1 MSNAMTLRS
10 DNQPWYK
17 ERWPWILMA
26 GPGVVIVAGVVTL
39 WLAVVSNDG
48 LVTDD
53 YYKQG
58 LAVNQQLHRDHQA
71 GNLGLHADVMRAGN
85 NVRLI
90 LGAESDAGLPQAITL
105 RLAHPTRAGQD
116 QAIQMVLE
124 GPGFYSGKLAADVS
138 GRWLVS
144 IEDPAGQ
151 WRLQGEWQADSEAP
165 LRLMAKAGK

>member
-1 MSNAMTLRS
+1 MTLHN
-10 DNQPWYK
+10 DKQPWYK
-17 ERWPWILMA
+17 ERWPWILMT
-26 GPGVVIVAGVVTL
+26 GPAVVIVAGVMTL

-58 LAVNQQLHRDHQA
+58 LAVNQQLHRNQQA
-71 GNLGLHADVMRAGN
+71 SHLGLHADVMRAGAN
-85 NVRLI
+85 IRLL
-90 LGAESDAGLPQAITL
+90 LGAEGEAKLPQAITL

-116 QAIQMVLE
+116 QAIPMVLE
-124 GPGFYSGKLAADVS
+124 APGFYTGKLTGDIA

-151 WRLQGEWQADSEAP
+151 WRLQGEWQADSEEP
-165 LRLMAKAGK
+165 LRLMAKADK